1 VTHNYNCQRRLSKNQ
16 SEYPDDCGTWD
27 SKKNVTTTK
36 EYIYSNQLLSCV
48 DKKNGLFGREL
59 KKGFVPLQP
68 QPDPASIVV
77 VKRKYST
84 FCRHNAYKK
93 RITWFE
99 CSLGLTNAVVEY
111 IGDYRT
117 NSTVHGNAKRIT
129 APYIRVNME
138 HKAII
143 QEGIKHQKPFREIRR
158 QANKTNPDNI
168 IDPKVVHNAKY
179 NIHNASNPDTSNRV
193 NVADDILAAKK
204 NQVSSAIQTNRKIRL
219 DANISMAV
227 FITSSSYQL

>member
-1 VTHNYNCQRRLSKNQ
+1 MTHNYNCQRRPSKNQ
-16 SEYPDDCGTWD
+16 SEYPDDCCTWD

-36 EYIYSNQLLSCV
+36 EYIYSNLLLSWV

-59 KKGFVPLQP
+59 KKGGFVPLHP

-84 FCRHNAYKK
+84 LSRHNACKK

-99 CSLGLTNAVVEY
+99 SSLGLTNAVVEY

-117 NSTVHGNAKRIT
+117 HSTVHGNAKRIT

-138 HKAII
+138 QKAII

-158 QANKTNPDNI
+158 HSNKTNLDNI
-168 IDPKVVHNAKY
+168 IGPKVVHNAKY
-179 NIHNASNPDTSNRV
+179 NMHNASNPDTPTGLMLLMEYLLSLIDLMTV
-193 NVADDILAAKK
+193 HSL
-204 NQVSSAIQTNRKIRL
+204 RK
-219 DANISMAV
+219 
-227 FITSSSYQL
+227 

>member
-1 VTHNYNCQRRLSKNQ
+1 MWTRTS
-16 SEYPDDCGTWD
+16 
-27 SKKNVTTTK
+27 
-36 EYIYSNQLLSCV
+36 
-48 DKKNGLFGREL
+48 KKNGLFGREL

-84 FCRHNAYKK
+84 LSRHNAYKK

-138 HKAII
+138 QKAII

-204 NQVSSAIQTNRKIRL
+204 NPSV
-219 DANISMAV
+219 ISYTDEQKNQA
-227 FITSSSYQL
+227 

>member
-1 VTHNYNCQRRLSKNQ
+1 MGNSCLSIRSSKVLKRKNQLDSTFHLTLKKTFFFVIDDTYNCQRRLSKNQ
-16 SEYPDDCGTWD
+16 SVYPDDCGAWD

-48 DKKNGLFGREL
+48 DEKNGLLGREL
-59 KKGFVPLQP
+59 KKGFVPL

-84 FCRHNAYKK
+84 LSRHNAYKK

-117 NSTVHGNAKRIT
+117 NSTVHDNAKRIT

-138 HKAII
+138 
-143 QEGIKHQKPFREIRR
+143 QKSHNTGRY
-158 QANKTNPDNI
+158 KTSETVP
-168 IDPKVVHNAKY
+168 
-179 NIHNASNPDTSNRV
+179 
-193 NVADDILAAKK
+193 
-204 NQVSSAIQTNRKIRL
+204 
-219 DANISMAV
+219 
-227 FITSSSYQL
+227 

>member
-1 VTHNYNCQRRLSKNQ
+1 VIDDTYNYQRRLSKKQ

-27 SKKNVTTTK
+27 SKKKT
-36 EYIYSNQLLSCV
+36 IYSNQLLSCV
-48 DKKNGLFGREL
+48 DETNGLLGREL

-84 FCRHNAYKK
+84 LSRHNAYKK

-117 NSTVHGNAKRIT
+117 NST
-129 APYIRVNME
+129 APW
-138 HKAII
+138 
-143 QEGIKHQKPFREIRR
+143 
-158 QANKTNPDNI
+158 
-168 IDPKVVHNAKY
+168 
-179 NIHNASNPDTSNRV
+179 
-193 NVADDILAAKK
+193 
-204 NQVSSAIQTNRKIRL
+204 
-219 DANISMAV
+219 
-227 FITSSSYQL
+227 